1 MGAWHA
7 SAKLRI
13 QTESTLE
20 FLKQQTRQLG
30 AALRL
35 FAGKVCGAY
44 ETRELPSEAAA
55 RLRRGANAAKKGKE
69 TTQNRGKNLKTAK
82 SFNLN
87 TYKVY
92 AMGHY
97 VNDIRSFGTTDNYS
111 TLIVRSYFLSPIF
124 LRVNHICTRESSN
137 TSRQRNCMAGQIS
150 ARVMYHRQLYII
162 DVNNCS
168 DGSIPGLKLQ
178 PKRSRVRHH
187 QTRGISSARQVHVYQ
202 LMIATHC
209 LLCAPRNIIGS
220 QARIRS
226 MKM

>member
-7 SAKLRI
+7 CAKLRI
-13 QTESTLE
+13 QTESTLG
-20 FLKQQTRQLG
+20 FLKQQTCELG

-35 FAGKVCGAY
+35 FAKKVCSAY

-55 RLRRGANAAKKGKE
+55 RLRQGANAAKKGKE

-87 TYKVY
+87 TYKIY

-97 VNDIRSFGTTDNYS
+97 VDDIRRFGTTDNYS
-111 TLIVRSYFLSPIF
+111 TLIVCSYILPRIF
-124 LRVNHICTRESSN
+124 INHICTRESSN
-137 TSRQRNCMAGQIS
+137 TSRQSSCMDGRIS
-150 ARVMYHRQLYII
+150 VRVMYHRQLYII
-162 DVNNCS
+162 DVSNCS
-168 DGSIPGLKLQ
+168 DGSVSRLKLP
-178 PKRSRVRHH
+178 PKRLRIWQH

-209 LLCAPRNIIGS
+209 LLCALRNIIES
-220 QARIRS
+220 LARIRS
-226 MKM
+226 MKI